1 MLLTNWQVRREVGR
15 LGIGSLGV
23 WILEVVR
30 VLLS

>member
-1 MLLTNWQVRREVGR
+1 MSLTNWQVRTEVER
-15 LGIGSLGV
+15 LGNGSLGV

>member
-1 MLLTNWQVRREVGR
+1 MSLTNWQVRTEVER
-15 LGIGSLGV
+15 LGSGRMGG